1 MTQSRFSCWLK
12 GQSKGALGGLA
23 MGQQLAAV
31 GEVDIS
37 GSWITGPFSALVHGL
52 KVLGCFWV
60 RTLEGLWMLL
70 TEEHWKNIGRTICLQ
85 TGHLQIWARSTFP
98 PSDQR
103 EMAVLIYHSPS
114 ARFGCKDLQNMD
126 LDWSQTL
133 TTMNQTGAEHIT
145 NISIDNK

>member
-23 MGQQLAAV
+23 MGQQLAV
-31 GEVDIS
+31 GDRSS

-52 KVLGCFWV
+52 KSLITSENYWLLQPLDASEWEHLKDYGCFW
-60 RTLEGLWMLL
+60 L
-70 TEEHWKNIGRTICLQ
+70 KNIGRTICLQ
-85 TGHLQIWARSTFP
+85 TGHLQIWARSTFR

-103 EMAVLIYHSPS
+103 EMTVLIYHSPS
-114 ARFGCKDLQNMD
+114 ARFGC
-126 LDWSQTL
+126 SQTL